1 MPILSAPLVCGYSG
15 SIIVATYYAGVD
27 IMNSTYDELSK
38 YLELT
43 PKSKAVWD
51 NSCEYLP
58 GGDSRNSIYWSPY
71 PIFINSAKGSIVT
84 DIDGCDRL
92 DFINTMTTMIL
103 GHGFQ
108 PVIDGVRG
116 QLDDGV
122 GYNAPN
128 THQVELAQ
136 RLCERIPSLDLV
148 RFTNSGTEATL
159 NTIRAARAFT
169 GRTSIAKVEGG
180 YHGTHDTVSVS
191 VRVNV
196 SKAGSALS
204 PEPLAASEGI
214 PSEIL
219 DQVIVLPFNDIEVAL
234 NILETHHSDLAAV
247 IVEPVMGSVGMV
259 PATHEFLSM
268 LRRFTQEHGIVL
280 IFDEVISYRV
290 SSGGC
295 QAHYGITPDMTAL
308 GKIIGGGFP
317 VGAFGGRRDIM
328 ELYDPRLGP
337 RVTHAGTFNGNPISM
352 LAGVITLDNLT
363 PDVYQDLEIHAQV
376 LRSQIHDICIDLE
389 VPAQI
394 TGIGSLFGIHF
405 VDHEI
410 HNYRDIANCDTEL
423 RDRVFLGMMNEGILV
438 APNLVGALSTE
449 TKAEEVRV
457 FCEIFRKVLSRNI

>member
-1 MPILSAPLVCGYSG
+1 M
-15 SIIVATYYAGVD
+15 
-27 IMNSTYDELSK
+27 MHSTNDELSR

-43 PKSKAVWD
+43 PKSKAYWD
-51 NSCEYLP
+51 NACEYLP
-58 GGDSRNSIYWSPY
+58 GGDSRNSIYWRPY
-71 PIFINSAKGSIVT
+71 PIFIESAKGAIVT
-84 DIDGCDRL
+84 DIDGCERL

-108 PVIDGVRG
+108 PVIDGVRR
-116 QLDDGV
+116 QLENGV

-136 RLCERIPSLDLV
+136 SLCDRIPSFDLV

-169 GRTSIAKVEGG
+169 GRTSFAKVEGG
-180 YHGTHDTVSVS
+180 YHGTHDSVSVS
-191 VRVNV
+191 VRVDV
-196 SKAGSALS
+196 SKAGSMDS
-204 PEPLAASEGI
+204 PEPLAASEGL

-219 DQVIVLPFNDIEVAL
+219 DQVIVLPFNDTEVAL
-234 NILETHHSDLAAV
+234 NILQDHRSDLAAV

-268 LRRFTQEHGIVL
+268 LRSFTQEHGIVL

-290 SSGGC
+290 SPGGC
-295 QAHYGITPDMTAL
+295 QAHYDITPDMTAL

-328 ELYDPRLGP
+328 ELYDPRFGP
-337 RVTHAGTFNGNPISM
+337 RVSHAGTFNGNPVSM
-352 LAGVITLDNLT
+352 LAGVITLDHLT
-363 PDVYQDLEIHAQV
+363 TRVYQELEMHGQRLRSEIHN
-376 LRSQIHDICIDLE
+376 ICIDLE

-405 VDHEI
+405 VGHDI
-410 HNYRDIANCDTEL
+410 QNYRDIADCDTGL
-423 RDRVFLGMMNEGILV
+423 RDRVFLGLMNEGILV

-449 TKAEEVRV
+449 TKEAQVAVFAET
-457 FCEIFRKVLSRNI
+457 FRNVLLRNM